1 MRYLLP
7 SSMSR
12 RQFVILSR
20 HPATNGDM
28 PALGSRSEVTAGLA
42 HCNTGPETADGDTLY
57 GPGLELQLPLNQDPV
72 RQMVLTISDDDIA
85 WIMIMRIAR
94 EFGWKILDTESGR
107 EFQA

>member
-1 MRYLLP
+1 
-7 SSMSR
+7 MSR

-20 HPATNGDM
+20 EPATNGQM
-28 PALGSRSEVTAGLA
+28 PPLGSRAAVIAGLA
-42 HCNTGPETADGDTLY
+42 HCNTGPETAGGDTLY
-57 GPGLELQLPLNQDPV
+57 GPGLEFQLPPNEDPV

>member
-1 MRYLLP
+1 
-7 SSMSR
+7 MSR

-20 HPATNGDM
+20 EPATNGQM
-28 PALGSRSEVTAGLA
+28 PPLGSRAAVVAGLA
-42 HCNTGPETADGDTLY
+42 HCNTGPDTVGGDTLF
-57 GPGLELQLPLNQDPV
+57 GPGLEFQLPPNEDPV